1 MKRFIA
7 VLLITSTHTAMAQM
21 CPGGGVNFNSA
32 VTFDPAWIYGC
43 NTGTSCNGGVSFD
56 NRIACQPTTA
66 MDACAPA
73 PSCGTAGNNASNIW
87 FKFYATATTATISCF
102 QNTSLV
108 IAVQAFNG
116 GPACGTL
123 TEIGCA
129 IAGGPSSGV
138 TLNLSGLVPGHLYYF
153 RIFGSSNPVSQ
164 RTGLYCFCG
173 TTGLSDFVLQVVLTS
188 FKARETINGI
198 ELSWSSSSENNSQY
212 FEAEHSNDGITYQT
226 VSRIAAAGTAVADR
240 KYSCMYVP
248 NKGGTNYFRLKQTG
262 MDGHYVYSSVV
273 TIQSGNGN
281 EFMISSVAGK
291 NEWQLRVNH
300 SDFITLYNLAGQLL
314 QTYHVQ
320 AGLNYLSTVNLGGGI
335 YLLRS
340 RQLNQVRRIYLSN

>member
-1 MKRFIA
+1 M
-7 VLLITSTHTAMAQM
+7 
-21 CPGGGVNFNSA
+21 
-32 VTFDPAWIYGC
+32 
-43 NTGTSCNGGVSFD
+43 
-56 NRIACQPTTA
+56 
-66 MDACAPA
+66 
-73 PSCGTAGNNASNIW
+73 
-87 FKFYATATTATISCF
+87 
-102 QNTSLV
+102 
-108 IAVQAFNG
+108 
-116 GPACGTL
+116 
-123 TEIGCA
+123 
-129 IAGGPSSGV
+129 
-138 TLNLSGLVPGHLYYF
+138 
-153 RIFGSSNPVSQ
+153 
-164 RTGLYCFCG
+164 YCFCG